1 MSLFNPIDGLLGGSL
16 IGLAASTLLLGNG
29 DILGFSGIVSSVVLN
44 PRQAFASKNRWKIVF
59 LSSFLVTSTI
69 VGTFLVPESIA
80 SGGAEELKSIQG
92 YPISNVGYALA
103 GFLVGF
109 GSRLGNGCTSGHGI
123 CGLARLSI
131 RSFTAVVTFMA
142 TAISTTTFILP
153 MSSGFLLTSTMGG
166 DTVYPTDNSRL
177 FSNVVTT
184 VAGIVSIPLLFKK
197 SRQVMD
203 QKNKEA
209 ILEQKEM
216 AVNQRKLPVAAI
228 AASIFSVGLA
238 VSGMIQQ
245 RKILGFLDMKG
256 ISGGYWDGTLILV
269 MGGGLV
275 VSAAGYHW
283 VEGFNYFKND
293 KVLSCPLIGD
303 KACGK
308 FNIPRNKKVDAQLV
322 LGAACFGIGWGLG
335 GLCPAP
341 ALFVAASGYPKVLLY
356 WWPFNF
362 LGVFIAE
369 YAKKIF

>member
-1 MSLFNPIDGLLGGSL
+1 
-16 IGLAASTLLLGNG
+16 
-29 DILGFSGIVSSVVLN
+29 
-44 PRQAFASKNRWKIVF
+44 
-59 LSSFLVTSTI
+59 
-69 VGTFLVPESIA
+69 
-80 SGGAEELKSIQG
+80 
-92 YPISNVGYALA
+92 
-103 GFLVGF
+103 
-109 GSRLGNGCTSGHGI
+109 
-123 CGLARLSI
+123 
-131 RSFTAVVTFMA
+131 
-142 TAISTTTFILP
+142 

-322 LGAACFGIGWGLG
+322 LG
-335 GLCPAP
+335 
-341 ALFVAASGYPKVLLY
+341 
-356 WWPFNF
+356 
-362 LGVFIAE
+362 
-369 YAKKIF
+369 